1 MIKNKTGVWGE
12 YFAARHL
19 RDKGYKIVA
28 ANFASKFGEID
39 IVAQKGDVVAFCEVK
54 TRNINTKT
62 SPMEAVDEEKQSRLL
77 QTANAFTKLVKAEG
91 KQRFDVCEVWLDDDN
106 KLVKINYIENAF

>member
-1 MIKNKTGVWGE
+1 MTKNKTGVWGE

-19 RDKGYKIVA
+19 IDKGYKIVA
-28 ANFASKFGEID
+28 ANFASRFGEID
-39 IVAQKGDVVAFCEVK
+39 IVASKGDVVAFCEVK
-54 TRNINTKT
+54 TRNISTKT

-77 QTANAFTKLVKAEG
+77 QTANAFTKLIKIEG
-91 KQRFDVCEVWLDDDN
+91 QQRFDVCEVWLDDDN